1 MKKTLLALVIVLGL
15 STLAFAQQGPSPHQ
29 VDIEFIYYA
38 ATLSGAD
45 IVIGVTQDADGE
57 PDEAVILET
66 GVDAPFIFRGVY
78 RYKRELGIGC
88 QYYSVSG
95 SGDVSEDSENWQW
108 MLAYVAGAEVMNA
121 DSSLGIRA
129 LDIYHVQN
137 IARTH
142 QSNYNLIGGFRWANT
157 SMEISVENEDR
168 DGLPSEEE
176 KSVVKGKLFGPHIGI
191 VGARRFLVD
200 PLSLS
205 CALTVSLL
213 KDTTLASHEQ
223 IEYDGDGAIVDAET
237 WDPLEF
243 TTTAPVQVIEGEV
256 ALRFASPRMAGMGIS
271 LGYLASEWENV
282 GISSLSTGSL
292 RRGDLG
298 LSGWRAGLTFAF

>member
-1 MKKTLLALVIVLGL
+1 
-15 STLAFAQQGPSPHQ
+15 
-29 VDIEFIYYA
+29 
-38 ATLSGAD
+38 
-45 IVIGVTQDADGE
+45 VIGVTVDAAGE
-57 PDEAVILET
+57 PDEAVILGTE
-66 GVDAPFIFRGVY
+66 VDAPFIFRGVY

-95 SGDVSEDSENWQW
+95 SGDVSEDSDTWIWTMARIGE
-108 MLAYVAGAEVMNA
+108 EVVNA

-142 QSNYNLIGGFRWANT
+142 QSNYNLIGGFRWAGT

-168 DGLPSEEE
+168 DGLPSLEVE
-176 KSVVKGKLFGPHIGI
+176 SVVEGKLFGPHIGI
-191 VGARRFLVD
+191 VGARRFLID

-213 KDTTLASHEQ
+213 KDTTTASNEATG
-223 IEYDGDGAIVDAET
+223 YTAGGAIDDAAT

-282 GISSLSTGSL
+282 GISSLSPGDL
-292 RRGDLG
+292 GRGDLG

>member
-1 MKKTLLALVIVLGL
+1 VTA
-15 STLAFAQQGPSPHQ
+15 
-29 VDIEFIYYA
+29 DA
-38 ATLSGAD
+38 A
-45 IVIGVTQDADGE
+45 GE

-95 SGDVSEDSENWQW
+95 SGDVSEDSDIWSW
-108 MLAYVAGAEVMNA
+108 RMAFAVGEVMNA
-121 DSSLGIRA
+121 DSSLGISA

-142 QSNYNLIGGFRWANT
+142 QSNYNLIGGFRWAST
-157 SMEISVENEDR
+157 SMEITLENEDR
-168 DGLPSEEE
+168 DGLPSREME
-176 KSVVKGKLFGPHIGI
+176 SVVKGKLFGPHIGI
-191 VGARRFLVD
+191 VGARRFLID

-213 KDTTLASHEQ
+213 RDTTLASNESTHYSAEGT
-223 IEYDGDGAIVDAET
+223 IEDATT
-237 WDPLEF
+237 WDPLEWE
-243 TTTAPVQVIEGEV
+243 TTAPVQVIEGEV

-271 LGYLASEWENV
+271 LGYLASQWENV
-282 GISSLSTGSL
+282 GLSTIYSIPGL
-292 RRGDLG
+292 LNRGDLG